1 MFFFQQFTAES
12 TLRHGFPFKPL
23 SVAFDPIQKVLAIGN
38 RQGGVRIYG
47 KPGIDVEF
55 SHENPCQ
62 VMQIIFVVNTGKLLT
77 ACTDDS
83 INLWD
88 FSKKVPELEQTL
100 KLGRER
106 LTRIHLE
113 FQVGVK
119 KSIATLLKQFHFKST
134 KLRTLNRYEQED
146 LTYMRDFG
154 MGIVTGTPSILNQI

>member
-1 MFFFQQFTAES
+1 MLQIFLQFTAES

-62 VMQIIFVVNTGKLLT
+62 VMQIIFVVNSGKLLT

-119 KSIATLLKQFHFKST
+119 KSVATPLKQFRFKST
-134 KLRTLNRYEQED
+134 KPWTRQ
-146 LTYMRDFG
+146 
-154 MGIVTGTPSILNQI
+154 PSIVMNRKI